1 MLRNAMPT
9 HSLETVRPILTKN
22 TFLGRLPEV
31 VLDALVRKGQIRT
44 YEKGAIVYRRGDPS
58 DSLMVVISGRVKI
71 SNTNAGG
78 KEIVLDFLGVG
89 DIYGEFSAMDGK
101 ERAVD
106 AFALEDSEVF
116 VVYSRDLLPTLIAH
130 PHAMLEIIRVL
141 CERARAG
148 AAIIE
153 DNTLRMR
160 ARAAKGLL
168 RLARQRG
175 CRSADGASLQLTIS
189 QEELGKYLGLSR
201 ANVSR
206 QLGQLRLANTITV
219 NGTVI
224 SIIDEEGLEEIAV
237 DPSSKH

>member
-1 MLRNAMPT
+1 MPT

-31 VLDALVRKGQIRT
+31 VLDALLRKGQVRT
-44 YEKGAIVYRRGDPS
+44 YAKGALIYRRGDPS
-58 DSLMVVISGRVKI
+58 ESLMVVITGRVKI
-71 SNTNAGG
+71 SNTSVGG
-78 KEIVLDFLGVG
+78 KEVVLDFLGVG
-89 DIYGEFSAMDGK
+89 DIYGEFSALDGK

-116 VVYSRDLLPTLIAH
+116 VVYSRDLVPTLIAH
-130 PHAMLEIIRVL
+130 PHAMLEVIRVL

-153 DNTLRMR
+153 DGTLRMR

-175 CRSADGASLQLTIS
+175 RRAADGAPLQLTIS
-189 QEELGKYLGLSR
+189 QEELGKYLGLTR
-201 ANVSR
+201 ANVNR
-206 QLGQLRLANTITV
+206 QLGQLKNAGMIRI
-219 NGTVI
+219 NGTEI
-224 SIIDEEGLEEIAV
+224 SIVDEKGLDEIAT
-237 DPSSKH
+237 DPSSVD